1 MDKDSEKNFIDT
13 ILRTVK
19 ENEYTKLSQRI
30 RAGVDLENKG
40 FSITSNLVK
49 GSTTFDSF
57 ALCLIQHS
65 EKCYGTSYLK
75 EALSSSDFI
84 ARTYNNTK
92 TSFSGTIQ
100 LLNATFNE
108 DDRADAIAS
117 LIKYLC
123 GDLNLFKSN
132 DRLPNIA
139 VRCYGLLAQPTNY
152 LYNLKENRCEQLL
165 DQDPEETGVEWYYIW
180 YEDARQAFQSIYPKQ
195 YANDESTL
203 KPKRSAPGCSLAM
216 NITMRRHVFYIAD
229 ETIDDRSKL
238 LEHLD
243 KHCIRLTE
251 NIEQNLTL
259 VESLVL
265 CLIQHSSGN
274 YFLTSLDYPHVADF
288 GSPKRLSE
296 SGWNAFR
303 AEIESFSKTFWSK
316 SNENL
321 MKNIKWIIQQL
332 WKRFNCFNVRISNDE
347 ANSTR
352 KFAVVV
358 FGFSKLACY
367 VVFKDNE
374 FKIVHAL
381 NEGSSPF
388 YVWFDKSNE
397 VFEALAPLFSM
408 YQHEKESASL
418 YWNDLFNRFERGFDQ
433 FLKQRFHSCS
443 SSSEVEQS
451 FDDFKKCLK
460 EARDISLSSIQQ
472 VFSRWDSNK
481 ESIRANCSRTESMK
495 VGWERCPELR
505 PISACME
512 ECLMTLDHDIA
523 TSWCKQLWNAILD
536 AIARQVDLELTR
548 RNREIEMARRRGRSK
563 IDKANEKVKQ
573 LQKEIESAQRRMAQ
587 KQAENKM
594 LDEKLE
600 ALAWNQL
607 IIDIGSMNYVP
618 DYQLVLKRTDHEF
631 FKLKNGLDLAE
642 TLSKIV
648 QQPNIT
654 SQFAQHLKNYVK
666 KSGVDEILE
675 QLRSA
680 LIEVVGKKPSDSW
693 VSDGK
698 WRVEGPALVL
708 SQVVTLLEQK
718 GVLSGGKCQEV
729 TIEAERVLYI
739 DSDWV
744 TPGVSLKISAPLVN
758 IVSSGNGT
766 KRVINTSG
774 KDGKPHDSNKAN
786 DGEGGGVDGSDGLDG
801 EDGQDAGNITIDC
814 LSMENHHILKL
825 VAQGGNGSSGQS
837 GGDGKSGKSG
847 EDGANGS
854 FASHEKEKKNWYAFG
869 RLRDLRLK
877 TIHYGTSGS
886 NGQTGGSGGNA
897 GCSGTGGQGGEIT
910 INFKTSERS
919 GFEKINSNGV
929 TGEQGTP
936 GKGGDYGRGGQH
948 GQDAVYYFEATD
960 SKPWVFFTGNWRK
973 HLGSE
978 NDVESQWCEGWLGPD
993 SLIGYKLTKNSSLKF
1008 AANGKR
1014 GREGERANQR
1024 QNQNSR
1030 TRKSESL
1037 QQRERS
1043 ANTQSNQTEMEQAI
1057 AAQRANQ
1064 EQIQR
1069 EGQTISRCTAAI
1081 DTQRNRISSVQQE
1094 IELANQEITVN
1105 EATRQRVKVKIR
1117 EMLEQHIVH
1126 QVVVRQNVTRQVNL
1140 QLEDHQLGLQQKQT
1154 PINLNLFTLRAGC
1167 RSGSNATEP
1176 TQILDNLLSSGGS
1189 SLSIED
1195 HLKLMKATQMF
1206 HLRLVANRQNCNR
1219 EWLFVGKLIEKY
1231 SSRPQRLIAGLEF
1244 LEMNQGLMIQLLDR
1258 KTNGDILKILRTFLD
1273 PIETH
1278 DEEDAISTLFE
1289 FGLLRDLP
1297 YETLKVLLE
1306 RLELRMSS
1314 NNAQLLLAVAINYQ
1328 MLGQMTREIADLIGD
1343 DRETALRCA
1352 ELLVQVSD
1360 LHSLPRKMNETAQM
1374 SDDDLKAFYSSFFDE
1389 LRNQLFIVK
1398 ESRAAGVTITVYQA
1412 VKRFV
1417 RRKLGY
1423 NTDNLNVEDLSKIQV
1438 TDVWRIA
1445 FLINEFL
1452 LEASE
1457 MDAVRQWIR
1466 NSNIKNKNAV
1476 LSLLEKSFRENIL
1489 DPGWTEVRRLL
1500 TKRENLKNEKLTR
1513 KLEEVECATRV
1524 TMSKTSFVEK
1534 SCILEE
1540 LKDVL
1545 RNEQEKEESILEWV
1559 SRKAITVEPFDGFFS
1574 GPSGDSEEEIVV
1586 NIVEKLDTTTL
1597 KKLVELNWRLSTRR
1611 LSFDD
1616 KQIVKFCSAI
1626 EKPFPRISPDLSYDL
1641 QYSQSIF
1648 RSNWVQYLLNRV
1660 ADERVQV
1667 DRLFASVLKKF
1678 EGRSNE
1684 NGTLALILRKY
1695 ELYTSTLEPLEA
1707 SKVWMQLDKMSS
1719 IKDVLGEVRSKLK
1732 EAEKLL
1738 DEVKRAISKLEG
1750 AYGKI
1755 ANAPLCDPVYDIF
1768 SLVDRVQQLVTGCTE
1783 GKSNSSLFQ
1792 NGNSLGE
1799 LFNIMDAVRFHLNI
1813 MDIDGTKTK
1822 KESETYGK
1830 ICGLKNAFCSWN
1842 KDKKIPQY
1850 GGAQEAVKT
1859 HERLLISL
1867 TDAFSINR
1875 EELEGEDPR
1884 RVVYDEISNHIGEIQ
1899 TSHDE
1904 DLKLIGEL
1912 SIVISDPRSG
1922 IDFCQYVKRT
1932 SLVYFSLRPSALSN
1946 ERKSRLFEA
1955 ILRVVDI
1962 QQQHPVEKNLSGLF
1976 GHTLKRASEQN
1987 NEWLYTSIA
1996 LLIGNLLKSE
2006 WHLATWNQAELW
2018 SAHLELITK
2027 KIEKEDFEEACEMLL
2042 SIQQHVLDYCRACYI
2057 ENLLKTTNKSSDT
2070 IDLNMANLAFNEA
2083 VSLTTDVLRFA
2094 NTTNSSKP
2102 HGLVISQVMARQKVL
2117 KTTIRLGL
2125 SQLVSWH
2132 GNTIIHHL
2140 LHQDVLWNKDNEMFK
2155 KVISK
2160 AFSGNTNA
2168 ETRRREA
2175 FVKRLISLRHVEWT
2189 EKRLAELN
2197 SLLNKSYQDLSVVV
2211 GYDVFTE
2218 EERSFVSLIDSDVAV
2233 LNILT
2238 SEYPS
2243 CYLNSLQNLAIKPAL
2258 ESFVRCFLPNF
2269 AGISLNQEANFE
2281 KEKTDEAQLW
2291 LIAKKFLSRK
2301 KAEGTLRDWIVW
2313 FNDVFIASLNS
2324 CPSDSGL
2331 TVNQVSNFLDDAAN
2345 SNLELCRLITT
2356 TCRPHYWTRFLAI
2369 YIIKN
2374 SINRLGLGEAGD
2386 ATAGNLVAFSM
2397 RVTNETGSLLIR
2409 CLREKILAESKT
2421 DRTAV
2426 GLVRDVASGLNE
2438 ISELNSNIFEDK
2450 QLFARFVNAGLTEWP
2465 KVCRL
2470 ARFASKWTM
2479 TSEGFGLLSAQKVMT
2494 VFDIELGQK
2503 RTDRLLDR
2511 AQCYHRN
2518 NLSFSSWLEKIANNL
2533 ISFPWIRE
2541 QCIKLAECSDA
2552 GEEEDKLWASVTHV
2566 ENKAKSAHNKELT
2579 VNDILTILSND
2590 PESRLMTDDPAK
2602 RTEIR
2607 DFVQRAKSSYEC
2619 EYKNWNSERIKQ
2631 WSAQVKVNSNSKP
2644 LRVYEFL
2651 AVASRAVELA
2661 KGYKPRDVQMLAVI
2675 MFVMGEDRG
2684 NKKIKRMAQISTGEG
2699 KTLITALLA
2708 IYHVLRHWNKDR
2720 HVNVIT
2726 SSSVLAEASVS
2737 EIQYLYDQFGVSL
2750 SNNCDLACAKDDRL
2764 RKERYNSHVIY
2775 GDLPSF
2781 MRDILLT
2788 RFFNKKI
2795 TRGRTPGAMIVDEV
2809 DSMLLDKGES
2819 VLYLS
2824 HNVPEMYHL
2833 RQLFVEIAGTVNAPD
2848 VQSLAE
2854 SRDIVAEV
2862 RRFIEPRINDSDIA
2876 VPNCL
2881 KGYVKLHLSTWIRS
2895 ALRAAYL
2902 LNAKD
2907 SYKIDDLG
2915 DGKGRQVI
2923 IMDKETGVEQIQM
2936 EWSDGLHPALQLK
2949 HGLKWTPTALKAV
2962 FMSNIGFFTE
2972 FNGRFYG
2979 VTGTLGSAAECDLLR
2994 NVFGVDFFRMPRFK
3008 QRFCIQHGPHVA
3020 GNEAEW
3026 LQNMEKA
3033 VEEVTKSLK
3042 PRAALIICENIFSA
3056 ERIYEALS
3064 KTSQSKKMQHEEEVG
3079 PGQVI
3084 VATNLAGRGTD
3095 FKLSKQ
3101 LEKNGGL
3108 HVIISYVPPNAR
3120 VEAQAEG
3127 RTARSGQPGSY
3138 QFVIQEGSGQMVDAQ
3153 GSTDPYGKLCALKI
3167 ARDDEERS
3175 RLEHLRLNAVPK
3187 IKLEESLFERF
3198 FRECIKPLRERS
3210 TPDETVATIQ
3220 TEEIDIKIHCLNNR
3234 WAIWLDDNAKQIEC
3248 AHSDRVL
3255 SENLNKAFESFISSV
3270 GNACWLSLED
3280 LAQTPSEFMCV
3291 ARFYENHSKDC
3302 SDNLGRAM
3310 HCCKQIVTKEPL
3322 FCENALLE
3330 HVRLILLNKADYYK
3344 KREAKKLL
3352 VNAKKL
3358 IDSRIETLTGL
3369 NQVVSI
3375 LRQKTNSGSDPA
3387 EHFRFEE
3394 QTSNMIHLLQV
3405 HLNSISSLL
3414 GVPLTDALSRQ
3425 FHSGENNDEQLNKVN
3440 DILARSSNYYKPLR
3454 YSKKVQE
3461 INETKTKELQFDG
3474 SVVKWPSFLSHC
3486 QTDLIEW
3493 FVAGVKN
3500 QKRSTISDATSLL
3513 SSLESKIAE
3522 GEIRLWNQLIK
3533 NGYIDKGGPDSS
3545 YTITAVNS
3553 LEPELLE
3560 NFADYKRIIPG
3571 WLAFHEEEDFDEVSS
3586 TLGITNDDNRG
3597 QCSTV
3602 SRIKKLLID
3611 NKLLVKSDRPIH
3623 KILKNIP
3630 SVQDNVEAHLV
3641 PGVPLVSC
3649 ADVLAAWFPSAANQE
3664 GQRVEQPDFDGRKTK
3679 LADQFKNYLIDIG
3692 ILKQPAIFFRFPS
3705 SNQSKE
3711 NIDSD
3716 LEKMKNFFK
3725 SRKDF
3730 DDLAWTLYNKEER
3743 HAKKRKDILAERLM
3757 VAIREHLGQLKTFA
3771 QMKSSF
3777 VYLHEDLPP
3786 SSVNP
3791 ADELQQFDAQ
3801 YFDRVGRFEEHI
3813 PFDRRILIVA
3823 LLGVAQL
3830 VGAVA
3835 FPFFSAGLAVEGIN
3849 DLMFAF
3855 QSFKNPGSFSWSTY
3869 AKGKLKGLAMMALTA
3884 GFGAAGLIAKGGKNL
3899 MGAMKLLG
3907 RFNGTLKGWWQL
3919 GKQVLAKC
3927 ADALLSSVI
3936 GQIVQKFL
3944 NWAKEFILKQVLS
3957 RVKSFLFENPVC
3969 RPAFE
3974 GLRALM
3980 NDILNEARRFG
3991 RSLGE
3996 VRKSIQD
4003 AIDRACNPDAPSA
4016 IDMFSRIKETA
4027 NGIRGEML
4035 GAFGSAMEGLANC
4048 QQNHLNI
4055 YKSSSVLDGITDAG
4069 HTGTFGKVIK
4079 QTAQVAKRVNDFT
4092 KESQKIIKQVNNM
4105 QSIVKL
4111 AAEPTCLVKDVN
4123 EQLRQE
4129 LRRLN
4134 SKQDIDHNQQSMVD
4148 LTEKQKLEFDGFKTE
4163 MSNKIQEL
4171 IMKKSLDEIQSA
4183 WVQPALQAKLE
4194 KTVRDKATKTLHAM
4208 GLIKLPPGADNLRD
4222 EASQPENE
4230 EHIDLAYEE
4239 RVEKIGEEMAGPVE
4253 KQLFADR
4260 YGFSLEL
4267 VDETGDYSD
4276 GSGSFSYHPNG
4287 DPANKKIMMKVT
4299 KNEDGEKHVE
4309 LIMPDGTTYKHI
4321 PGPGES
4327 LNSCFY
4333 HAAAKALN
4341 KSSAEVISEMKEEA
4355 RSNERVRI
4363 MYNIGVN
4370 EKYSRLHTGAYG
4382 KCSELEVERDE
4393 LGRKVTVSAVI
4404 TPANVATVPGSD
4416 VKVKEA
4422 VKIGLDGENVSHC
4435 IPRCLGG
4442 TYEEEN
4448 LVSLPHMTNQ
4458 KYQRFHEK
4466 GLESF
4471 CQAHMKG
4478 QDPPKIEVQ
4487 VKVHFQNSVQYLE
4500 SMIPSPGKKN
4510 TYEIAGIE
4518 LNFHLKNDPSNFYK
4532 SGFIPCQSG
4541 ESGTVTVGGDR
4552 FKTHF
4557 LRKESSHLGYS
4568 GPSNVRINYAESF
4581 EEGKKKFSTVSADL
4595 HSHQPHN
4602 RRN

>member
-1 MDKDSEKNFIDT
+1 MDKGSEKHFIDT
-13 ILRTVK
+13 VLRTV
-19 ENEYTKLSQRI
+19 EDNEYTNLSQRI
-30 RAGVDLENKG
+30 RAGVDLGNGG
-40 FSITSNLVK
+40 FSITSNLAN
-49 GSTTFDSF
+49 GSTTFESF

-75 EALSSSDFI
+75 EALSSCDLV
-84 ARTYNNTK
+84 ARAYNNTK
-92 TSFSGTIQ
+92 TSFSETIQ
-100 LLNATFNE
+100 LLNATFND
-108 DDRADAIAS
+108 DDRVDAIAS
-117 LIKYLC
+117 LIKYLW
-123 GDLNLFKSN
+123 GDLKLLKSN
-132 DRLPNIA
+132 YRLPNMV

-152 LYNLKENRCEQLL
+152 LYNLKDNRCEQLF
-165 DQDPEETGVEWYYIW
+165 DEEPEDTRAEWYYIW
-180 YEDARQAFQSIYPKQ
+180 YEEARQAYQSIYPKKD
-195 YANDESTL
+195 ANDESTV

-229 ETIDDRSKL
+229 EMIDDRSKL

-274 YFLTSLDYPHVADF
+274 YFLTSLDYPQIADV
-288 GSPKRLSE
+288 GSPKQLSE

-303 AEIESFSKTFWSK
+303 AEIECFSKTFWSK
-316 SNENL
+316 SNETL

-332 WKRFNCFNVRISNDE
+332 WKRFNYFNVSISNDE

-352 KFAVVV
+352 KFAIVV

-367 VVFKDNE
+367 VVYKDNE

-381 NEGSSPF
+381 TEGSSPF
-388 YVWFDKSNE
+388 YVWFDKSKE
-397 VFEALAPLFSM
+397 VFEALAPLICM
-408 YQHEKESASL
+408 YQNEKESASL

-433 FLKQRFHSCS
+433 FLKRRFHSCS

-451 FDDFKKCLK
+451 FDDLNKCLN
-460 EARDISLSSIQQ
+460 EARDFSLSSIQQ
-472 VFSRWDSNK
+472 VFSKWGS
-481 ESIRANCSRTESMK
+481 TENMK

-523 TSWCKQLWNAILD
+523 TSWCKQLRNSILD
-536 AIARQVDLELTR
+536 AIARQVDLELAR
-548 RNREIEMARRRGRSK
+548 KHREIEMARRRGRSK

-573 LQKEIESAQRRMAQ
+573 LQKEIESAQKRMAQ

-594 LDEKLE
+594 LQEKLE
-600 ALAWNQL
+600 VLAWNQL
-607 IIDIGSMNYVP
+607 ISDIGSMNYVP
-618 DYQLVLKRTDHEF
+618 DYQLVLKRSDHEF
-631 FKLKNGLDLAE
+631 FKLKNGLELAE
-642 TLSKIV
+642 TLSKVV
-648 QQPNIT
+648 QRPNIT

-666 KSGVDEILE
+666 KREVDEILK

-680 LIEVVGKKPSDSW
+680 LIEVVGEKPSDTW
-693 VSDGK
+693 VNDNK

-744 TPGVSLKISAPLVN
+744 TPGVSFTILAPLVHV
-758 IVSSGNGT
+758 VSSGSGT

-774 KDGKPHDSNKAN
+774 KDGKPHDSDKAN
-786 DGEGGGVDGSDGLDG
+786 DGNGNGVDGSDGLDG

-814 LSMENHHILKL
+814 ISIENHHILKL
-825 VAQGGNGSSGQS
+825 VAQGGNGSDGQS

-854 FASHEKEKKNWYAFG
+854 FGSNEEEKKDWYAFG
-869 RLRDLRLK
+869 RLRKLKFK

-886 NGQTGGSGGNA
+886 SGQTGGSGGNA
-897 GCSGTGGQGGEIT
+897 GCSGIGGQGGEIT
-910 INFKTSERS
+910 ITFKTSERS
-919 GFEKINSNGV
+919 GIEQTDSDGV
-929 TGEQGTP
+929 TGGQGTP
-936 GKGGDYGRGGQH
+936 GKGGDSGRGGQH
-948 GQDAVYYFEATD
+948 GLDAVYYFEADD
-960 SKPWVFFTGNWRK
+960 SNPWNSFTGHWRK

-978 NDVESQWCEGWLGPD
+978 NDVESQWCEGWIGSD
-993 SLIGYKLTKNSSLKF
+993 SLIGYKRIKNSNPKY

-1024 QNQNSR
+1024 QNQNNR
-1030 TRKSESL
+1030 TRNSGSL
-1037 QQRERS
+1037 IQRERS

-1094 IELANQEITVN
+1094 IELANHEITVN

-1126 QVVVRQNVTRQVNL
+1126 QVAVRQNVTRQVNL
-1140 QLEDHQLGLQQKQT
+1140 QLEDHQLGLPQKKQT

-1167 RSGSNATEP
+1167 RSGSNATES
-1176 TQILDNLLSSGGS
+1176 TQILDKLLSTDGS
-1189 SLSIED
+1189 SLSTED
-1195 HLKLMKATQMF
+1195 RLKLMNATQMF
-1206 HLRLVANRQNCNR
+1206 HLRLGENRQDYNR
-1219 EWLFVGKLIEKY
+1219 EWLFVGKIIEKY
-1231 SSRPQRLIAGLEF
+1231 SSSPQRLIAGLVF
-1244 LEMNQGLMIQLLDR
+1244 LEMNQGLMIQLLDS
-1258 KTNGDILKILRTFLD
+1258 KTNRDLINILRTFLA
-1273 PIETH
+1273 PIETN
-1278 DEEDAISTLFE
+1278 EEDAIGTLFE
-1289 FGLLRDLP
+1289 FGVHDLP

-1306 RLELRMSS
+1306 GLELRMSS
-1314 NNAQLLLAVAINYQ
+1314 NEVQLLLAVAINCR
-1328 MLGQMTREIADLIGD
+1328 MLGQVTKEIAELLGE

-1360 LHSLPRKMNETAQM
+1360 LHSLPRKMKETVQV
-1374 SDDDLKAFYSSFFDE
+1374 SDANLTAFYSSFFDE
-1389 LRNQLFIVK
+1389 LRNQLFIFK
-1398 ESRAAGVTITVYQA
+1398 ESRATGVTMTVYQA

-1423 NTDNLNVEDLSKIQV
+1423 NTDNLKVEDLSKIQE
-1438 TDVWRIA
+1438 TDVWRIV

-1452 LEASE
+1452 LETAE

-1466 NSNIKNKNAV
+1466 NSNIKNKNVV
-1476 LSLLEKSFRENIL
+1476 LSLLEQSFHENIL

-1513 KLEEVECATRV
+1513 KLEEVESATRV
-1524 TMSKTSFVEK
+1524 PMSKTSFVEK
-1534 SCILEE
+1534 SCILEQ

-1545 RNEQEKEESILEWV
+1545 RNEQEKEESVLKRV
-1559 SRKAITVEPFDGFFS
+1559 SDKAITVEPFDGFFS
-1574 GPSGDSEEEIVV
+1574 GPSGDSEEAIVV
-1586 NIVEKLDTTTL
+1586 NIAEKLDTTTL

-1611 LSFDD
+1611 ISFDD
-1616 KQIVKFCSAI
+1616 KQIAKFCCTI
-1626 EKPFPRISPDLSYDL
+1626 EKPFPRISQDSSYDL
-1641 QYSQSIF
+1641 DLQYGQSIF

-1660 ADERVQV
+1660 ADERAQV
-1667 DRLFASVLKKF
+1667 DELSASVLKKF
-1678 EGRSNE
+1678 EERSNE
-1684 NGTLALILRKY
+1684 IGTLALILRKY
-1695 ELYTSTLEPLEA
+1695 ELYTSTLEPVEA
-1707 SKVWMQLDKMSS
+1707 GKVWVQLDKMSS
-1719 IKDVLGEVRSKLK
+1719 LKDVLGEIRSKLK
-1732 EAEKLL
+1732 DAEERLL
-1738 DEVKRAISKLEG
+1738 DEVKRAITKLE
-1750 AYGKI
+1750 GKI
-1755 ANAPLCDPVYDIF
+1755 ANEPSRDPGYDIV
-1768 SLVDRVQQLVTGCTE
+1768 SLVARVQQLVTGCTE
-1783 GKSNSSLFQ
+1783 VKSLFQ
-1792 NGNSLGE
+1792 NGNLGE
-1799 LFNIMDAVRFHLNI
+1799 LFNIMDAIRLHLNT

-1822 KESETYGK
+1822 KELETYGK
-1830 ICGLKNAFCSWN
+1830 ICGLKNAFCNW
-1842 KDKKIPQY
+1842 KKEKKIPQY

-1875 EELEGEDPR
+1875 EELEDENPR
-1884 RVVYDEISNHIGEIQ
+1884 RTIYDAILNHIGEIQ
-1899 TSHDE
+1899 LSHDE

-1912 SIVISDPRSG
+1912 SIIFSDPRSA
-1922 IDFCQYVKRT
+1922 IDFCQFVKRT

-1962 QQQHPVEKNLSGLF
+1962 QQQDLVEKNLSGLF
-1976 GHTLKRASEQN
+1976 GLALKRASEQ

-1996 LLIGNLLKSE
+1996 LLIGNLLNSE
-2006 WHLATWNQAELW
+2006 WHLATWKQAELW
-2018 SAHLELITK
+2018 SAHLELITVK
-2027 KIEKEDFEEACEMLL
+2027 REKEAFEGACEMLL

-2083 VSLTTDVLRFA
+2083 VSLITDVLRFA
-2094 NTTNSSKP
+2094 NMSNSSKP
-2102 HGLVISQVMARQKVL
+2102 RGLVISQVMARQKVL

-2125 SQLVSWH
+2125 SQLISWN

-2140 LHQDVLWNKDNEMFK
+2140 LRQDDLWNKDNEKFK
-2155 KVISK
+2155 KVLSK
-2160 AFSGNTNA
+2160 AFNGDMNS
-2168 ETRRREA
+2168 ETRRRQA
-2175 FVKRLISLRHVEWT
+2175 FVKRLISLRHIEWT

-2197 SLLNKSYQDLSVVV
+2197 SLLNQSYQDLSVVI
-2211 GYDVFTE
+2211 GYDIFTE
-2218 EERSFVSLIDSDVAV
+2218 EERSFVSLIDNDVDV

-2238 SEYPS
+2238 SDYPS
-2243 CYLNSLQNLAIKPAL
+2243 CYLNSLQNLAIKRPL
-2258 ESFVRCFLPNF
+2258 QSFVRCFLPNF
-2269 AGISLNQEANFE
+2269 AGINLNQEADFE

-2291 LIAKKFLSRK
+2291 LIAKKFLSKK

-2313 FNDVFIASLNS
+2313 FNDVFIVSLNS
-2324 CPSDSGL
+2324 YPSDSGL

-2345 SNLELCRLITT
+2345 SNLELCRLITMKY
-2356 TCRPHYWTRFLAI
+2356 RPHYWTRFLAI
-2369 YIIKN
+2369 YIIQN
-2374 SINRLGLGEAGD
+2374 SINMGLGEAN
-2386 ATAGNLVAFSM
+2386 TIVKNLVAFSVRM
-2397 RVTNETGSLLIR
+2397 TSDTDSLLIR

-2421 DRTAV
+2421 ARTAELV
-2426 GLVRDVASGLNE
+2426 GLVRDVANGLNE
-2438 ISELNSNIFEDK
+2438 ISELNSKIFEDK

-2465 KVCRL
+2465 KVCRF
-2470 ARFASKWTM
+2470 ARFASKWTT
-2479 TSEGFGLLSAQKVMT
+2479 TSEGFGLVSAQKVMT

-2511 AQCYHRN
+2511 AQRYHRN

-2533 ISFPWIRE
+2533 IRFPWIKE

-2552 GEEEDKLWASVTHV
+2552 EEEEDKLWASVIHV
-2566 ENKAKSAHNKELT
+2566 ENKTKLAHNKELT

-2590 PESRLMTDDPAK
+2590 SESRLMLDDPAK
-2602 RTEIR
+2602 RTDIQ
-2607 DFVQRAKSSYEC
+2607 DFIQQANHRYEYEC
-2619 EYKNWNSERIKQ
+2619 KNWDKKMIKQ
-2631 WSAQVKVNSNSKP
+2631 WSAQVKMNPNSKP
-2644 LRVYEFL
+2644 LQVYEFL
-2651 AVASRAVELA
+2651 AVASRAVELE
-2661 KGYKPRDVQMLAVI
+2661 KSYKPRDVQMLAVI
-2675 MFVMGEDRG
+2675 LFVTGEDRG

-2708 IYHVLRHWNKDR
+2708 IYHVLRQWNGDR

-2737 EIQYLYDQFGVSL
+2737 EIQYLYDQFEVSL
-2750 SNNCDLACAKDDRL
+2750 SNNCDLACSKDDRL
-2764 RKERYNSHVIY
+2764 RRERYNSDVIY

-2795 TRGRTPGAMIVDEV
+2795 TRGRIPGAIIVDEV

-2848 VQSLAE
+2848 VQGLAE

-2862 RRFIEPRINDSDIA
+2862 RKFIEPRINDSDIA

-2962 FMSNIGFFTE
+2962 FMSNIGYFTE
-2972 FNGRFYG
+2972 FKGRFYG

-3008 QRFCIQHGPHVA
+3008 QRFCIQHVPLVA
-3020 GNEAEW
+3020 SNEAEW

-3033 VEEVTKSLK
+3033 IEEVTKPPK

-3056 ERIYEALS
+3056 ERIHDALS
-3064 KTSQSKKMQHEEEVG
+3064 KTSQSKEYKVAMYTSSFDKDFLKMQHEEEVD

-3138 QFVIQEGSGQMVDAQ
+3138 QFVIQEGLGQVVDAQ

-3220 TEEIDIKIHCLNNR
+3220 TEETDIKIHCLNNR

-3270 GNACWLSLED
+3270 ANARWLSLED
-3280 LAQTPSEFMCV
+3280 LAQTPSELMCV

-3302 SDNLGRAM
+3302 SSNLDRAIR
-3310 HCCKQIVTKEPL
+3310 CCKQIVTKEPL

-3330 HVRLILLNKADYYK
+3330 HVRLILLDKADYYK

-3352 VNAKKL
+3352 VKAKKL
-3358 IDSRIETLTGL
+3358 IDSRIEILTGL

-3425 FHSGENNDEQLNKVN
+3425 FHSEENNDEQLNKVN
-3440 DILARSSNYYKPLR
+3440 DIIARSSNYYKPLR
-3454 YSKKVQE
+3454 YSKKFKV
-3461 INETKTKELQFDG
+3461 INEKELQFAE
-3474 SVVKWPSFLSHC
+3474 SVVKWPAFLNHC

-3493 FVAGVKN
+3493 FVAWVQN
-3500 QKRSTISDATSLL
+3500 QRRSTVSDATSLL

-3522 GEIRLWNQLIK
+3522 GEIRLWNLLIK
-3533 NGYIDKGGPDSS
+3533 NGYIDKGGPTSS

-3560 NFADYKRIIPG
+3560 NFGEYKRIIPG
-3571 WLAFHEEEDFDEVSS
+3571 WLAFHEDEDFDEVSS

-3597 QCSTV
+3597 QNSSV
-3602 SRIKKLLID
+3602 SRIKKLLIE

-3623 KILKNIP
+3623 KILKKIP
-3630 SVQDNVEAHLV
+3630 SVQDDVEAHLV

-3679 LADQFKNYLIDIG
+3679 LADQFKNYLVDIG
-3692 ILKQPAIFFRFPS
+3692 ILKQPAIMFRFPS
-3705 SNQSKE
+3705 SDRTKE

-3730 DDLAWTLYNKEER
+3730 DNLAWTLYNKEEKD
-3743 HAKKRKDILAERLM
+3743 AKKRKDILAERLM
-3757 VAIREHLGQLKTFA
+3757 MAIREHLGQLKTFA

-3786 SSVNP
+3786 GSVNP

-3813 PFDRRILIVA
+3813 PFDRRTLVVA

-3884 GFGAAGLIAKGGKNL
+3884 GIGAVSLIAKGGQSL
-3899 MGAMKLLG
+3899 MGAVKLLG

-3974 GLRALM
+3974 GLKALM

-4003 AIDRACNPDAPSA
+4003 AIDRACNPNAPSA

-4035 GAFGSAMEGLANC
+4035 GAFGSSMEGLANC

-4055 YKSSSVLDGITDAG
+4055 YKASSGLDGITESV
-4069 HTGTFGKVIK
+4069 HTGTVGKVIK
-4079 QTAQVAKRVNDFT
+4079 QTAQIAKRVNDFT
-4092 KESQKIIKQVNNM
+4092 TESQKIIKKVNNM

-4111 AAEPTCLVKDVN
+4111 AAEPTCLVNDVN

-4134 SKQDIDHNQQSMVD
+4134 SKQDTDHNQQSMMD
-4148 LTEKQKLEFDGFKTE
+4148 LTEEQKREFDGFKTE

-4208 GLIKLPPGADNLRD
+4208 GLIKLPPGADQLRD
-4222 EASQPENE
+4222 EASQPENQ
-4230 EHIDLAYEE
+4230 EHIDQDYEE
-4239 RVEKIGEEMAGPVE
+4239 KIEKIGEEMAGPVE
-4253 KQLFADR
+4253 KQLLVDR

-4299 KNEDGEKHVE
+4299 KNENGEKHVE
-4309 LIMPDGTTYKHI
+4309 LIMPDGTTHKHV

-4341 KSSAEVISEMKEEA
+4341 KSSAEVINDLKEEA
-4355 RSNERVRI
+4355 RCNERVRI

-4382 KCSELEVERDE
+4382 KCSEFKVERDE

-4416 VKVKEA
+4416 VKVREN

-4471 CQAHMKG
+4471 CQANMKG
-4478 QDPPKIEVQ
+4478 QDPPKIDVQ
-4487 VKVHFQNSVQYLE
+4487 VNVHFKNSVQDLE
-4500 SMIPSPGKKN
+4500 NMVRSKRNIH
-4510 TYEIAGIE
+4510 EITGIE
-4518 LNFHLKNDPSNFYK
+4518 LNFNLKDDPSNFYK
-4532 SGFIPCQSG
+4532 SGLIPCQPNKSG
-4541 ESGTVTVGGDR
+4541 NATVGGEC
-4552 FKTHF
+4552 FKKHF
-4557 LRKESSHLGYS
+4557 LQKGSRHLEYS
-4568 GPSNVRINYAESF
+4568 GPSNVSINYTESF
-4581 EEGKKKFSTVSADL
+4581 EEGRKKFSTDSADL